1 MTGLDKMKS
10 QILDEAKA
18 AAEDKIAEAKA
29 QAEETIRNAK
39 EDAAKQ
45 TESILHKSKN
55 DVSNYQERL
64 ESSIDLQKR
73 TKILAAK
80 QEVIAGVLEKA
91 RAKVEAME
99 AGEYF
104 SMLLKMVEKYALA
117 QDGEI
122 CMCAADLAR
131 LPEGFEA
138 EVSRIAKEKGGSLKL
153 SGEGKQIKNGFILVY
168 GGVEE
173 NCTINAMFDAK
184 KDELSDIVHRLVF
197 SQA

>member
-18 AAEDKIAEAKA
+18 AAEGKIAEAKA
-29 QAEETIRNAK
+29 QAEETIRSAK

-91 RAKVEAME
+91 WAKVEAME

-122 CMCAADLAR
+122 CLCAADLAR

>member
-18 AAEDKIAEAKA
+18 AAEGKIAEAKA

-122 CMCAADLAR
+122 CLCAADLAR

-184 KDELSDIVHRLVF
+184 KDELSDLVHRLVF

>member
-18 AAEDKIAEAKA
+18 AAEGKIAEAKA

-117 QDGEI
+117 QNGEI
-122 CMCAADLAR
+122 CLCAADLAR

>member
-18 AAEDKIAEAKA
+18 VAEGKIAEAKA

-122 CMCAADLAR
+122 CLCAADLAR

>member
-18 AAEDKIAEAKA
+18 AAEGKIAEAKA

-80 QEVIAGVLEKA
+80 QEVIAEVLEKA

-122 CMCAADLAR
+122 CLCAADLAR

>member
-18 AAEDKIAEAKA
+18 AAEGKIAEAKA

-80 QEVIAGVLEKA
+80 QEVIAEVLEKA

-117 QDGEI
+117 QYGVI
-122 CMCAADLAR
+122 CLCEADLAS

>member
-18 AAEDKIAEAKA
+18 AAEGKIAEAKA
-29 QAEETIRNAK
+29 QAEETIRSAK

-80 QEVIAGVLEKA
+80 QEVIAEVLEKA

-122 CMCAADLAR
+122 CLCAADLAR

-173 NCTINAMFDAK
+173 NCTISAMFDAK

>member
-18 AAEDKIAEAKA
+18 AAEGKIAEAKA

-45 TESILHKSKN
+45 TESIQHKSKN

-122 CMCAADLAR
+122 CLCAADLAR

>member
-18 AAEDKIAEAKA
+18 AAEGKIAEAKA
-29 QAEETIRNAK
+29 QAEETIRSAK

-45 TESILHKSKN
+45 TESIPHKSNN

>member
-18 AAEDKIAEAKA
+18 AADGKIAEAKA
-29 QAEETIRNAK
+29 QAEELIRSAN
-39 EDAAKQ
+39 EEAARRA
-45 TESILHKSKN
+45 EGISRKSEN
-55 DVSNYQERL
+55 DVANYNERL
-64 ESSIDLQKR
+64 ASAIDLQKR

-80 QEVIAGVLEKA
+80 QDVIAGVLEKA
-91 RAKVEAME
+91 HEKIDSME

-104 SMLLKMVEKYALA
+104 SMLLKMVEKYALP

-122 CMCAADLAR
+122 CFSAADLGR

-138 EVSRIAKEKGGSLKL
+138 EADKIAKGKGGSLKM
-153 SGEGKQIKNGFILVY
+153 SGESKNIKNGFVLVY
-168 GGVEE
+168 GGIEE
-173 NCTINAMFDAK
+173 NCTIDAMFDARR
-184 KDELSDIVHRLVF
+184 DELSDIVQRLLF

>member
-122 CMCAADLAR
+122 CLCAADLAR

>member
-18 AAEDKIAEAKA
+18 AAEGKIAEAKA

-80 QEVIAGVLEKA
+80 QEVIAEVLEKA

-122 CMCAADLAR
+122 CLCAADLAR

-138 EVSRIAKEKGGSLKL
+138 EVSRIAK
-153 SGEGKQIKNGFILVY
+153 
-168 GGVEE
+168 
-173 NCTINAMFDAK
+173 
-184 KDELSDIVHRLVF
+184 
-197 SQA
+197 

>member
-18 AAEDKIAEAKA
+18 AAEGKIAEAKA

-122 CMCAADLAR
+122 CLCAADLAR

>member
-29 QAEETIRNAK
+29 QAEETIRSAK

-122 CMCAADLAR
+122 CLCAADLAR

>member
-18 AAEDKIAEAKA
+18 AAEGKIAEAKA
-29 QAEETIRNAK
+29 QAEETIRSAK

-91 RAKVEAME
+91 RAKVEAMTQLIPE
-99 AGEYF
+99 ALMAIGACSRDEPQPKF
-104 SMLLKMVEKYALA
+104 SPATMMSPAFTFLTKPASISSIQWLA
-117 QDGEI
+117 S
-122 CMCAADLAR
+122 
-131 LPEGFEA
+131 
-138 EVSRIAKEKGGSLKL
+138 SR
-153 SGEGKQIKNGFILVY
+153 
-168 GGVEE
+168 
-173 NCTINAMFDAK
+173 
-184 KDELSDIVHRLVF
+184 
-197 SQA
+197 

>member
-18 AAEDKIAEAKA
+18 AAEGKIAEPKA

-122 CMCAADLAR
+122 CLCAADLAR

>member
-18 AAEDKIAEAKA
+18 AAEGKIAEAKA

>member
-18 AAEDKIAEAKA
+18 AAEGKIAEAKA

-122 CMCAADLAR
+122 CLCAADLAR

-184 KDELSDIVHRLVF
+184 KDELSDIVHRLIF

>member
-18 AAEDKIAEAKA
+18 AAEGKIAEAKA

-122 CMCAADLAR
+122 CLCAADLAR

-138 EVSRIAKEKGGSLKL
+138 EVFRIAKEKGGSLKL

>member
-1 MTGLDKMKS
+1 
-10 QILDEAKA
+10 
-18 AAEDKIAEAKA
+18 
-29 QAEETIRNAK
+29 
-39 EDAAKQ
+39 
-45 TESILHKSKN
+45 
-55 DVSNYQERL
+55 
-64 ESSIDLQKR
+64 
-73 TKILAAK
+73 
-80 QEVIAGVLEKA
+80 VLEKA

-122 CMCAADLAR
+122 CLCAADLAR

>member
-18 AAEDKIAEAKA
+18 AAEGKIAEAKA
-29 QAEETIRNAK
+29 QAEETIRNVK

-80 QEVIAGVLEKA
+80 QEVIAEVLEKA

-122 CMCAADLAR
+122 CLCAADLAR

>member
-18 AAEDKIAEAKA
+18 AAEGKIAEAKA

-80 QEVIAGVLEKA
+80 QEVIAEVLEKA

-122 CMCAADLAR
+122 CLCVADLAR

>member
-18 AAEDKIAEAKA
+18 AAEGKIAEAKA

-64 ESSIDLQKR
+64 ESSIDLQTR

-122 CMCAADLAR
+122 CLCAADLAR

>member
-18 AAEDKIAEAKA
+18 AAEGKIAEAKA

-45 TESILHKSKN
+45 TESILHKSKS

-80 QEVIAGVLEKA
+80 QEVIADVLEKA

-122 CMCAADLAR
+122 CLCAADLAR

>member
-18 AAEDKIAEAKA
+18 AAEGKIAEAKA

-122 CMCAADLAR
+122 CLCAADLVR

>member
-18 AAEDKIAEAKA
+18 AAEGKIAEAKA
-29 QAEETIRNAK
+29 QAEETIRSAK

-80 QEVIAGVLEKA
+80 QEVIAEVLEKA

-122 CMCAADLAR
+122 CLCAADLAR

-138 EVSRIAKEKGGSLKL
+138 EVSRIAQEKGGSLKL

>member
-18 AAEDKIAEAKA
+18 AAEGKIAEAKA

-45 TESILHKSKN
+45 TESKN

-122 CMCAADLAR
+122 CLCAADLAR

>member
-18 AAEDKIAEAKA
+18 AAEGKIAEAKA
-29 QAEETIRNAK
+29 QAEETIRSAK

-91 RAKVEAME
+91 RAKVEEME

-122 CMCAADLAR
+122 CLCAADLAR

>member
-18 AAEDKIAEAKA
+18 AAEGKIAEAKA

-122 CMCAADLAR
+122 CLCAADIAR

>member
-18 AAEDKIAEAKA
+18 AAEGKIAEAKA

-45 TESILHKSKN
+45 TESILHKSKS

-122 CMCAADLAR
+122 CLCAADLAR

>member
-18 AAEDKIAEAKA
+18 AAEGKIAEAKA
-29 QAEETIRNAK
+29 QAEETIRSAK

-55 DVSNYQERL
+55 EVSNYQERL

-80 QEVIAGVLEKA
+80 QEVIAEVLEKA

-122 CMCAADLAR
+122 CLCAADLAR

>member
-1 MTGLDKMKS
+1 MTGIEKMKS

-18 AAEDKIAEAKA
+18 AAEGKIAEAKA

-122 CMCAADLAR
+122 CLCAADLAR

>member
-18 AAEDKIAEAKA
+18 AAEGKIAEAKA
-29 QAEETIRNAK
+29 QAEETICNAK

-80 QEVIAGVLEKA
+80 QEVIAEVLEKA

-122 CMCAADLAR
+122 CLCAADLAR

>member
-18 AAEDKIAEAKA
+18 AAEGKIAEAQA

-122 CMCAADLAR
+122 CLCAADLAR